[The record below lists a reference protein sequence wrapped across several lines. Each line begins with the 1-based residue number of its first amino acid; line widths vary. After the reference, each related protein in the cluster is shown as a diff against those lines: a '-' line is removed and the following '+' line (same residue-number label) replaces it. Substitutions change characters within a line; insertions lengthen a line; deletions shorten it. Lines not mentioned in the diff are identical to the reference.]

1 VSAARHGASE
11 PVAGFLAAFSFALSA
26 IALVRQPG
34 LLAPAA
40 ILVALVALR
49 MTDVHRRLAAVAVAV
64 AGLAFLVG
72 MTIAVLTDTAL
83 Y

>member
-1 VSAARHGASE
+1 MSTAQPGTSDS
-11 PVAGFLAAFSFALSA
+11 VAGFLAAFSLALSG

-40 ILVALVALR
+40 VVVAVVAAR
-49 MTDVHRRLAAVAVAV
+49 MTAAHRTLTAAAVVVAT
-64 AGLAFLVG
+64 LAFLVG
-72 MTIAVLTDTAL
+72 MSIAVVTDSPI

>member
-1 VSAARHGASE
+1 MSSATHRSADS
-11 PVAGFLAAFSFALSA
+11 VAGFLAAFSLALSG

-40 ILVALVALR
+40 VLVALVALR
-49 MTDVHRRLAAVAVAV
+49 MSEARRRMAGIAVLVGGV
-64 AGLAFLVG
+64 AFLVG
-72 MTIAVLTDTAL
+72 MSVAVVTNTPL